1 MKSPVIILVL
11 CAAVM
16 VVMVAQVMRQEL
28 SLRRLKTHMVRSSGD
43 VKTKEKAIIQARA
56 KVDGL
61 KTELQSVNNKLEELK
76 KSKEAAE
83 KSLQEHDKTLEAC
96 NSEKTDA
103 DKKKMDLRE
112 AMSKLTADHEDAKG
126 KAEKMIQSLKQ
137 EILDRDKAICAFAD
151 TTKKEARQLCG
162 LPEVAK

>member
-1 MKSPVIILVL
+1 MVGQKITRNERQVIGSIVHRLALSVINATKMKSPVIIMVL

-28 SLRRLKTHMVRSSGD
+28 SLRRLERHMVRSSED

-61 KTELQSVNNKLEELK
+61 KTELRTVNNKLEELK
-76 KSKEAAE
+76 KGKADTE

-96 NSEKTDA
+96 NSEKVRDTHTHTYSA
-103 DKKKMDLRE
+103 
-112 AMSKLTADHEDAKG
+112 H
-126 KAEKMIQSLKQ
+126 SL
-137 EILDRDKAICAFAD
+137 CVH
-151 TTKKEARQLCG
+151 T
-162 LPEVAK
+162 